1 MWLNGQVRLVPQLNL
16 GTLVSSRVVIQSLL
30 LVMRKLARFCGIK
43 SLIPPGGDV
52 KDGEERLLSHLRT
65 LYSRVHVRASKSEW
79 DRMRT
84 EGNASAVEDRIG
96 ALKDRMCDVSKGVEE
111 VKVRFRRLNNRLH
124 GRMGTLSMGPFKS
137 VLVEAGSRWQSVRT
151 LQGRPPCVLAWTSP
165 IHQSARSGASGAP

>member
-65 LYSRVHVRASKSEW
+65 LYSRVKVGASKSEW
-79 DRMRT
+79 DQMRT
-84 EGNASAVEDRIG
+84 EGNASAVEERIA
-96 ALKDRMCDVSKGVEE
+96 ALKDRMCDVSKWVEE
-111 VKVRFRRLNNRLH
+111 VKVRLRRLNNRLH